1 MFLLGRAE
9 TGKGVI
15 VWLGPVSRETFFL
28 GTRHWRQ
35 FMLISACVETA
46 VVAVFFVSWPR
57 GLLECCSGRHG
68 GIANVIVRGHVSCYW
83 WLASLAAP
91 LHQEPP
97 AWVDLPFFFLS
108 GVRRVCPWQWLT
120 CWQGNERKAAF
131 RKLHVSCLVLRCAV
145 LLLTELWWAIE

>member
-46 VVAVFFVSWPR
+46 VVAIFSVSWPR

-108 GVRRVCPWQWLT
+108 GVRRVCPWQWGRSAVPLVGANGSVRDAR
-120 CWQGNERKAAF
+120 WVPRGGAAHM
-131 RKLHVSCLVLRCAV
+131 LAG
-145 LLLTELWWAIE
+145 E